1 MRDPRPVED
10 KPRLPAKGKR
20 VPFPLTEEQYARELK
35 PLKRRALRNSSMV
48 QLTLVRF
55 REFIREP
62 EAVFWTFIF
71 PILLAAGLG
80 IAFRQRGPDKLHVG
94 ILTTLP
100 ASSAVIQALKKDST
114 LVVQSYG
121 DSAGARALRTGKIA
135 LLVAPTARADSIRY
149 VYDPARSDAGN
160 ARVSVDRA
168 VQIGAGRADPVRVSD
183 TYVTEPGSRYID
195 FLIPG
200 LLGMNLMGSSIWGL
214 GFAIVTARSKK
225 LLKRLMATP
234 MSRAQYLLSFLCLR
248 LVFLVLE
255 IFTLLGFGHWAF
267 GVPLRGSLGTLFL
280 VCLLGAIS
288 FGGLGLLSAS
298 RARTTE
304 AVSGIMNF
312 IMLPMWIFSGV
323 FFASSNFPQVV
334 QPFINLLPLTAVND
348 ALRANM
354 LEGASLA
361 TVSPQLVVILVWGV
375 VTFLAALKLFRWR

>member
-1 MRDPRPVED
+1 MSEPRRIDAEGG
-10 KPRLPAKGKR
+10 AKSGKR
-20 VPFPLTEEQYARELK
+20 VPFPLTEEQQAREK
-35 PLKRRALRNSSMV
+35 RPLMRRRFRNRSMV

-62 EAVFWTFIF
+62 EAVFWTFVF

-80 IAFRQRGPDKLHVG
+80 IAFRQRGPDKIQIGVVTSTPG
-94 ILTTLP
+94 
-100 ASSAVIQALKKDST
+100 SSTVVESLKKDST
-114 LVVQSYG
+114 LVVRTYD
-121 DSAGARALRTGKIA
+121 DSSGARALRTGKVA
-135 LLVAPTARADSIRY
+135 LLVVPMAHPDSVRY
-149 VYDPARSDAGN
+149 VYDRGRSEAVN
-160 ARVSVDRA
+160 ARVVVDDA
-168 VQIGAGRADPVRVSD
+168 VQSGAGRPDPVRTTD
-183 TYVTEPGSRYID
+183 TYVTEKGSRYID

-234 MSRAQYLLSFLCLR
+234 MSRAQYLLSFLASR

-255 IFTLLGFGHWAF
+255 VFTLLAFGHFAF
-267 GVPLRGSLGTLFL
+267 GVPLRGSLVALL
-280 VCLLGAIS
+280 LICLLGAIS
-288 FGGLGLLSAS
+288 FGGLGLLTAS

-323 FFASSNFPQVV
+323 FFSSANFPNAV
-334 QPFINLLPLTAVND
+334 QPFIRLLPLTAVND

-361 TVSPQLVVILVWGV
+361 AVSPEIVVILAWGV
-375 VTFLAALKLFRWR
+375 VSFFAALKLFRWR

>member
-1 MRDPRPVED
+1 MSEPR
-10 KPRLPAKGKR
+10 RLDDGGGRGAAGKR
-20 VPFPLTEEQYARELK
+20 VPFPMTEEDRRNWR
-35 PLKRRALRNSSMV
+35 PLKRRGFKNHSMV

-80 IAFRQRGPDKLHVG
+80 IAFRQRGPDKLPVG
-94 ILTTLP
+94 VVTGATGSTEI
-100 ASSAVIQALKKDST
+100 VDALKKDST
-114 LVVQSYG
+114 LVVQTFD
-121 DSAGARALRTGKIA
+121 DSSAARALRTGKIA
-135 LLVAPTARADSIRY
+135 LLVFPTGTRDSVRY
-149 VYDPARSDAGN
+149 VYDRDRSDAEN
-160 ARVSVDRA
+160 ARVLADRA
-168 VQIGAGRADPVRVSD
+168 VQRAAGRVDPVRATD
-183 TYVTEPGSRYID
+183 TYITEKGSRYID

-200 LLGMNLMGSSIWGL
+200 LLGMNLMGSSIWGI

-234 MSRAQYLLSFLCLR
+234 MSRVEYLLSFLCSR
-248 LVFLVLE
+248 LVFLILE
-255 IFTLLGFGHWAF
+255 IVTLLGFGHFAF
-267 GVPLRGSLGTLFL
+267 GVPLRGSLGTLLL
-280 VCLLGAIS
+280 VCLLGALS

-323 FFASSNFPQVV
+323 FFSAANFPEAV
-334 QPFINLLPLTAVND
+334 QPYIKVLPLTALND

-354 LEGASLA
+354 LEGATMA
-361 TVSPQLVVILVWGV
+361 AVTPQIIVIVVWGV
-375 VTFLAALKLFRWR
+375 VTFVAALKLFRWR